1 MSDKDNLPVKYRNSG
16 KPKVK
21 KQATQWVEEIEVF
34 DGFNFEFGLLWWI
47 LAGLLV
53 GAALFLFVEFVLPDS
68 NLVWGIL
75 LVLWTGWCSLLTSY
89 HWGERFSGG
98 AVTYILHIICSV
110 SVAAGV
116 VVMLGVAVAEVA
128 GLDLPLTA
136 VWVYSGLMLL
146 YFLTDFLAESVE
158 TRTEERV
165 VAEERGG
172 QQ

>member
-21 KQATQWVEEIEVF
+21 EQATQWVEEIEVF
-34 DGFNFEFGLLWWI
+34 DGFNFEFGLIWWI

-75 LVLWTGWCSLLTSY
+75 LVLWTGWCSLLIWH
-89 HWGERFSGG
+89 HWEERFSGG
-98 AVTYILHIICSV
+98 AVTYILQIICSG
-110 SVAAGV
+110 SVAAGT
-116 VVMLGVAVAEVA
+116 VVMLGVAVAVVA
-128 GLDLPLTA
+128 GIDLPLTA
-136 VWVYSGLMLL
+136 VWVYSGLYLL
-146 YFLTDFLAESVE
+146 YFLSDYLADSVE

-165 VAEERGG
+165 VSDNEGG
-172 QQ
+172 QL